1 MAEEFS
7 RVVIEAAASRTLVE
21 KLLVNDETHIDSF
34 HPAVVL
40 AFVLE
45 PVIQFRKL
53 ALVEVSPRDA
63 NAIHIAA
70 SLIEGPVGQ
79 RAPEIDANEVLS
91 EYGGEIGGHHL
102 KKVGQI
108 LRDILGQVRSEERR
122 VGKECRSRWSP
133 YH

>member
-7 RVVIEAAASRTLVE
+7 RVVIEAAASRTFVE

-70 SLIEGPVGQ
+70 SLIEGLVGQ

-108 LRDILGQVRSEERR
+108 LRDILGQVHISLQNISH
-122 VGKECRSRWSP
+122 CS
-133 YH
+133 